1 MTHVAHSATFC
12 GNLSVRLVSTVFR
25 GNLSVRLVSTVF
37 RGNLSVRLVSIVFRG
52 NVSVPHELTEKGE
65 GQRRTKQIKTKR
77 KVASHHH
84 PLVSFFQPYP
94 VSK

>member
-1 MTHVAHSATFC
+1 MADLSVRQVNTVFRS
-12 GNLSVRLVSTVFR
+12 NLSVRLVSTVFR
-25 GNLSVRLVSTVF
+25 GNLSVRLVSTVI
-37 RGNLSVRLVSIVFRG
+37 RGNL
-52 NVSVPHELTEKGE
+52 SVPHELTDKGE
-65 GQRRTKQIKTKR
+65 GQRRTKHIKTKR